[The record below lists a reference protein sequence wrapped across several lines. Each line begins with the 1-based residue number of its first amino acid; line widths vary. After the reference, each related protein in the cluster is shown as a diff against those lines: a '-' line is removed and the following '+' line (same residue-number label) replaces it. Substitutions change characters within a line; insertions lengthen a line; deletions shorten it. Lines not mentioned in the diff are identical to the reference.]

1 MTDQAAQDHLSLKWG
16 TLKEWHFHS
25 PEALKLL
32 TEYGEIGSSY
42 SAMIQHDTPRQKEIL
57 CELIDLGNFETV
69 YLDWDGKDV
78 SKEEAKRYVMEHGAK
93 AASNPAKG
101 AAPAAEQ

>member
-1 MTDQAAQDHLSLKWG
+1 MSDVAEKDMLTLKWG

-42 SAMIQHDTPRQKEIL
+42 SAMMQHDTPRQKEII
-57 CELIDLGNFETV
+57 CALIDLGNFETV
-69 YLDWDGKDV
+69 YLDWDNKDV
-78 SKEEAKRYVMEHGAK
+78 PKDEAKKYIMDYGVK
-93 AASNPAKG
+93 K
-101 AAPAAEQ
+101 